1 MTDRSDAVPLT
12 GKEGENGTQAAVMAI
27 DEVLALLQ
35 TLGDFAR
42 HARSNL
48 PGLDPETMVAR
59 DVPEQRRAPRKP
71 AFGHSLPD
79 AETGDARPK
88 PQLTH
93 RQHEVLGLLTQGLSN
108 RRIGRSLHIT
118 EQTVKAHLHMIYRKL
133 GASDRT
139 DAVVIAMHHGLVPR
153 QRRQATR
160 SAERHEPGTGDRGT
174 A

>member
-1 MTDRSDAVPLT
+1 
-12 GKEGENGTQAAVMAI
+12 MAI

-48 PGLDPETMVAR
+48 TGLDPETSMPQ
-59 DVPEQRRAPRKP
+59 DVPEQRSAPRNL
-71 AFGHSLPD
+71 ALGDSLPD
-79 AETGDARPK
+79 EDASPEADAETADAQRK

-133 GASDRT
+133 GATDRT

-153 QRRQATR
+153 QRQQATR
-160 SAERHEPGTGDRGT
+160 SIERHEPRTGARGT